1 MLQSA
6 ALLKISRLR
15 FMGPL
20 LDILVHLHTG
30 NSHFKRKRTRISGR
44 GPINRNWEIMGGAAD
59 CNILI
64 DVLGQHFNKN
74 TQAALRFSARNHP
87 KHK

>member
-1 MLQSA
+1 
-6 ALLKISRLR
+6 
-15 FMGPL
+15 
-20 LDILVHLHTG
+20 
-30 NSHFKRKRTRISGR
+30 
-44 GPINRNWEIMGGAAD
+44 MGGAAD